1 MPIYEYACKSGH
13 ITERLFKMDARPETV
28 ACSHCSNVASSVISL
43 IAFTPLRYGDCTGK
57 YGVNGFHDRGLGA
70 TYHNSM
76 ERDALMKKKGL
87 ISWEEA
93 GGDAA
98 YDRYKTAQIAT
109 AKGQD
114 AYLETFD
121 TVVNQGGAIKKAHEL
136 AVAAQETAKAETT
149 LTKSISEE

>member
-1 MPIYEYACKSGH
+1 MPIYEYRCHNNH

-28 ACSHCSNVASSVISL
+28 ACSHCSNVASSIVSL

-57 YGVNGFHDRGLGA
+57 YGVDGFHDRGLGA

-76 ERDALMKKKGL
+76 ERDAIMKQKGL

-98 YDRYKTAQIAT
+98 YDRYKTTQIAT
-109 AKGQD
+109 ARGQD
-114 AYLETFD
+114 AYLATFD
-121 TVVNQGGAIKKAHEL
+121 TVVADGGHIKKAHEL
-136 AVAAQETAKAETT
+136 ATAASETAVFSTT
-149 LTKSISEE
+149 TKSITEE